1 MFMGAALG
9 AAFGNLCLL
18 VVPDMGVPLSTFAI
32 AGMAAAVAGSTGAIL
47 TAIAMTF
54 EMTLDYNAM
63 LPVIATSAIAW
74 AMRSNLVPESIYTI
88 KLLRR
93 GHVVPGGLQAAVDV
107 SRQVKDVMSTDFT
120 VCGED
125 DRKDHRPG
133 MTSIVSHDGALAGVL
148 GPMAAPGA
156 DCTAGY
162 IVVEPGAPLIP
173 TLQAMDR
180 VGAEL
185 AIVSGNPGS
194 GKSADVQGVI
204 TVREL
209 QVMVGK
215 AVRMLS

>member
-1 MFMGAALG
+1 
-9 AAFGNLCLL
+9 
-18 VVPDMGVPLSTFAI
+18 
-32 AGMAAAVAGSTGAIL
+32 
-47 TAIAMTF
+47 MTF

-74 AMRSNLVPESIYTI
+74 AMRSKLVPESIYTI

-93 GHVVPGGLQAAVDV
+93 GHVVPDGLQAAVDG
-107 SRQVKDVMSTDFT
+107 SRHAKDVMSTDFT
-120 VCGED
+120 VCGDD

-133 MTSIVSHDGALAGVL
+133 MTSIVARDGALAGVL
-148 GPMAAPGA
+148 GPMAAPDA

-173 TLQAMDR
+173 TLQAMER

-185 AIVSGNPGS
+185 AVVSGDPGS
-194 GKSADVQGVI
+194 GKVADIQGVI

-209 QVMVGK
+209 QAMVGQT
-215 AVRMLS
+215 VRMLS